1 MARAALCSD
10 GLRSSQCAQ
19 LLPTL
24 LLASLLVHD
33 ALLLLVALLRPSSV
47 SAAYLALCLLGYQG
61 TSSSEVTVGRL
72 VRLAAAAAAA
82 AVGLGLGL
90 ADSTAL
96 EQSPAAWAA
105 DLIVFIDSAALCTA
119 ATRRWLGPSRRRPLF
134 HEAWGH
140 ALFQELERHS
150 QPVLLLL
157 LLLLSVLRP
166 CALALPVLLPAV
178 GGLFAWAMRAE
189 RPLAWLRCLASLSQP
204 YLAAWALAL
213 YVQQLLLRLG
223 QQQRDGPPQVTS
235 CLLARVLTSYSPTCY
250 SPTSCFRL
258 VTCLLA

>member
-105 DLIVFIDSAALCTA
+105 DLIVFFDSAALCTA

-134 HEAWGH
+134 HE